1 MDPFEYRL
9 RGRIQTLEAAAP
21 VIRRTHSEE
30 TRIPRRRAL
39 WFGAVAVAVAAAAV
53 AVAVFAWPASTEA
66 STRSY
71 ALDPGVTV
79 TVRDDAS
86 WTGTVDQATAET
98 AIRQSLEPG
107 ENLHVTAAWKVAG
120 TLSVKSHGWSISM
133 GALGAKPLDVWVIE
147 FAGTSGEGWP
157 ETVFG
162 VVDAHTGLV
171 QGGGVIVQFPVGSL
185 GQDPNKPTPATT
197 SGVLVPSGS

>member
-9 RGRIQTLEAAAP
+9 RGRIQTLEDAAP
-21 VIRRTHSEE
+21 VISRTHVEE
-30 TRIPRRRAL
+30 TPIPRRRAL
-39 WFGAVAVAVAAAAV
+39 WSGAIAAAVVLAVAA
-53 AVAVFAWPASTEA
+53 AVFAWPARTDA

-98 AIRQSLEPG
+98 AIRKGLEPG
-107 ENLHVTAAWKVAG
+107 QNLHLTAAWKVAG
-120 TLSVKSHGWSISM
+120 TLSVKGHDKWTSWAAVGT
-133 GALGAKPLDVWVIE
+133 KPLDVWVIE
-147 FAGTSGEGWP
+147 LAGTSREGRP

-162 VVDAHTGLV
+162 VVDAHTGLAV
-171 QGGGVIVQFPVGSL
+171 GGGVSQQINIGSL
-185 GQDPNKPTPATT
+185 SPGPHDPTPATT
-197 SGVLVPSGS
+197 SGDLVPSWN

>member
-9 RGRIQTLEAAAP
+9 RGRIQTLEDAAP
-21 VIRRTHSEE
+21 VISRTRIEE

-39 WFGAVAVAVAAAAV
+39 WSGAVAAAV
-53 AVAVFAWPASTEA
+53 AVAIAAAVFAWPTSTEA

-79 TVRDDAS
+79 TVRDDAN

-98 AIRQSLEPG
+98 AIRQTLEPG
-107 ENLHVTAAWKVAG
+107 EKLHLTAAWKVAG
-120 TLSVKSHGWSISM
+120 TLSVKGHSW
-133 GALGAKPLDVWVIE
+133 GASWVAPGTKPLDVWVIE
-147 FAGTSGEGWP
+147 LAGTFSEGRP

-162 VVDAHTGLV
+162 VVDAHTGLGV
-171 QGGGVIVQFPVGSL
+171 GGMSHVFTIDSL
-185 GQDPNKPTPATT
+185 SPGPHDPTPATT
-197 SGVLVPSGS
+197 SGDLVPSGS